1 MITTLYVPRN
11 ARIIVP
17 APGKAVPLS
26 EWSMLVKTVTV
37 AALATNTTAIAIGSA
52 SVLARAGEMN
62 GLPMNGGTRP
72 DMWTWNDVDL
82 STIWID
88 AITANEGVSYLAW
101 L

>member
-1 MITTLYVPRN
+1 MIPRN
-11 ARIIVP
+11 ARVVVST
-17 APGKAVPLS
+17 PGKAIPLCDY
-26 EWSMLVKTVTV
+26 SMPVKTVTV
-37 AALATNTTAIAIGSA
+37 AALAANTTAIAIGGA

-72 DMWTWNDVDL
+72 DMWTWTDVDL